1 MASVSAKNVSRCTGC
16 MTCEIICS
24 FVHEGECR
32 PALSKIRVWREPF
45 TGETKIEVEDDCDMC
60 GGRIECIRWCPV
72 GVLKLE
78 GEGSR

>member
-1 MASVSAKNVSRCTGC
+1 MASVSVKNVLRCTGC

-32 PALSKIRVWREPF
+32 PALSKIKVYREPF
-45 TGETKIEVEDDCDMC
+45 TGETKIKVENDCDLC
-60 GGRIECIRWCPV
+60 GGKVECIRWCPV

-78 GEGSR
+78 KEGE

>member
-1 MASVSAKNVSRCTGC
+1 MVSVSAKNVSRCTGC

-32 PALSKIRVWREPF
+32 PALSRIRVWREPF
-45 TGETKIEVEDDCDMC
+45 TGETKIKVEDDCDMC

-72 GVLKLE
+72 GGLKLE
-78 GEGSR
+78 EEGSR